1 MTATYLFVFI
11 VVVIFYKLSR
21 QTMSKLLI
29 FVSSLFL
36 LSACGGGSSTSDATP
51 VTTVVNSAAE
61 GEVTINGTLSVGQSL
76 TLSHSLSDSNGL
88 GTLSY
93 QWQRTVNNVSSV
105 IENENS
111 LDYIIREDDISYSLL
126 VEVSYTDNDGFPE
139 AVNSASTEV
148 IVGSTPTNPTNP
160 MNKPNILLIIA
171 DDQGVDASAQYSF
184 SSDLPDTPTI
194 NLLAEQGITFDNT
207 WATPACTTTR
217 GTLITGQHGINS
229 DINYVPAVMDTNTVT
244 LQRYIK
250 SFSEGNDY
258 QTAVVGKWHL
268 GGVNPDLSHPTE
280 SGIDY
285 YAGTIKGTL
294 TDYYDWEL
302 TEGGVNTTNNE
313 YHTTK
318 ITSLAIDWLNEQNQ
332 QDKPWFMWLAYV
344 APHSPFHLP
353 PENLHNR
360 DHLTGSDI
368 LSNTREYYLAAIEA
382 MDSEIGRLLDSLPAE
397 ERDNTLIIYIGDNGT
412 PASVIDTSVYER
424 THSKNSLFEG
434 GIRVPMVVSG
444 KGVTRQNVRESALLN
459 TSDFY
464 ATISHFIG
472 DSVTQ
477 LNDSYSF
484 VELLSGS
491 GNGSREYNYSEFES
505 NDLTGWAVRNEDH
518 KLIEYDDGSQA
529 LYLLNDGNNN
539 DISETDNLIADDGN
553 TAIVAELK
561 AQALIIRQETSTSPI
576 DITNTILSNRSA
588 NCSDYLESYQS
599 SVLDV
604 NNGTVFTGEL
614 MISLSGDQCMF
625 QTNNIPNHDFN
636 DAVQAFP
643 NNVSAQN
650 NSFTISA
657 DPSHAVST
665 TAISLQVDNAIL
677 LNGVK
682 VDLLAAAC
690 FGVGDGKV
698 GCNDMNQAWRYD
710 PMFIA
715 NGFRVDTH
723 NAHSQPD
730 GSYHYHGKPNA
741 LYQDDNDSVVSP
753 LVGFAA
759 DGYPIFGPY
768 FDDNGTI
775 RKAVSSFQVISG
787 NRPSGT
793 DSPGGTYD
801 GTYRDDYQYVVNYG
815 DLDECNGMTIN
826 GVYGYFITDG
836 YPYVLGCFK
845 GIADSSFNK

>member
-1 MTATYLFVFI
+1 MFVF
-11 VVVIFYKLSR
+11 S
-21 QTMSKLLI
+21 LL
-29 FVSSLFL
+29 LF
-36 LSACGGGSSTSDATP
+36 SACGGGSSSSDDSLP
-51 VTTVVNSAAE
+51 ITVINSTAV
-61 GEVTINGTLSVGQSL
+61 GEVIITGTLIVGKTVQISQN
-76 TLSHSLSDSNGL
+76 LSDSNGL
-88 GTLSY
+88 GTLNY
-93 QWQRTVNNVSSV
+93 QWQRTINSVSSI

-111 LDYIIREDDISYSLL
+111 VDYIIREEDIGYTLFA
-126 VEVSYTDNDGFPE
+126 EVSYTDNDGFSE
-139 AVNSASTEV
+139 AVLSDSTAV
-148 IVGSTPTNPTNP
+148 IAGNTVTK
-160 MNKPNILLIIA
+160 KPNVLLIIA
-171 DDQGVDASAQYSF
+171 DDQGVDASAQYNF
-184 SSDLPDTPTI
+184 STDLPDTPRI
-194 NLLAEQGITFDNT
+194 NLLAEQGITFDNA

-229 DINYVPAVMDTNTVT
+229 GISYVPAVMDTETVT

-250 SFSEGNDY
+250 SFSESNDY

-268 GGVNPDLSHPTE
+268 GGSNPDLSHPID

-302 TEGGVNTTNNE
+302 TENGVNSVSNV

-318 ITSLAIDWLNEQNQ
+318 ITDLAIDWLDEQNQ

-353 PENLHNR
+353 PEDLHNR

-368 LSNTREYYLAAIEA
+368 DTNKREYYLAAIEA
-382 MDSEIGRLLDSLPAE
+382 MDAEIGRLIDSLSVEDRA
-397 ERDNTLIIYIGDNGT
+397 NTLIIYVGDNGT

-424 THSKNSLFEG
+424 THSKGTLFEG
-434 GIRVPMVVSG
+434 GIRVPMVVAGS
-444 KGVTRQNVRESALLN
+444 GVTRKNVRESALVN

-472 DSVTQ
+472 NSVMQ
-477 LNDSYSF
+477 VNDSYSF
-484 VELLSGS
+484 VDLLSQT
-491 GNGSREYNYSEFES
+491 GNGLRNYNYSEFES
-505 NDLTGWAVRNEDH
+505 NDITGWAVRNEDY
-518 KLIEYDDGSQA
+518 KLIEYEDGLQA
-529 LYLLNDGNNN
+529 LYLLNDGSSNN
-539 DISETDNLIADDGN
+539 ISETDNLIADSEN
-553 TAIVAELK
+553 TGIIAELK
-561 AQALIIRQETSTSPI
+561 EQAQIIRQESSTSPI
-576 DITNTILSNRSA
+576 DITDAILTARSA

-599 SVLDV
+599 TVLDV
-604 NNGTVFTGEL
+604 NNGTVFNGEL
-614 MISLSGDQCMF
+614 MISLSGEQCIF

-636 DAVQAFP
+636 DAAQAFP
-643 NNVSAQN
+643 NDVSAQN
-650 NSFTISA
+650 NSFTISTN
-657 DPSHAVST
+657 PTHAAST
-665 TAISLQVDNAIL
+665 TAVSLQVDNAIL

-698 GCNDMNQAWRYD
+698 GCNDINQAWRYD
-710 PMFIA
+710 PMFVA

-741 LYQDDNDSVVSP
+741 LYQDDDNSVISP

-759 DGYPIFGPY
+759 DGYPIFGSY
-768 FDDNGTI
+768 FDDNGLI

-787 NRPSGT
+787 SRPAGT
-793 DSPGGTYD
+793 GAPGGNYD
-801 GTYRDDYQYVVNYG
+801 GTYRDDYQYVESYG

-826 GVYGYFITDG
+826 GVYGYYITDG
-836 YPYVLGCFK
+836 YPYILSCFK
-845 GIADSSFNK
+845 GIPDSSFNK